1 LLGFEASGTAGRH
14 VRKAEF
20 ARSIA
25 PRNCFMV
32 STLRIAAV
40 LAALMCSAS
49 VIMAFAPQPKA
60 LAQTQ
65 GPSILL
71 EQAVPRQFGDWRL
84 DPAQAVLVINP
95 QTQQLLDKLYG
106 QVLTRTYVNPQGYRV
121 MLSVAYG
128 SHQRG
133 ALQAHRPEVCY
144 PAQGFSLLHSES
156 TEIGTQYGA
165 ISGRRMNTQLGSRI
179 EPVTYWFTL
188 GDQTVRSRF
197 EQRVA
202 EIRSTLTGQ
211 IPDGL
216 LFRVSSIDA
225 DSKRAY
231 TEHDRFVNDLLAAVA
246 SADRLRLSGLSSPSA
261 QAKTM

>member
-1 LLGFEASGTAGRH
+1 
-14 VRKAEF
+14 
-20 ARSIA
+20 
-25 PRNCFMV
+25 MV
-32 STLRIAAV
+32 SRLRIAAV

-60 LAQTQ
+60 QPRDRA
-65 GPSILL
+65 PSILL
-71 EQAVPRQFGDWRL
+71 EQAIPRQFGDWRL
-84 DPAQAVLVINP
+84 EPSQAALIVNP

-106 QVLTRTYVNPQGYRV
+106 QVLTRTYVDPRGYRI

-133 ALQAHRPEVCY
+133 ALQAHKPEVCY

-156 TEIGTQYGA
+156 TEIGTLFGA
-165 ISGRRMNTQLGSRI
+165 IAGRRMSTQLGTRF

-197 EQRVA
+197 EQRIA
-202 EIRSTLTGQ
+202 EIRTTLTGQ

-225 DSKRAY
+225 DPKRAY
-231 TEHDRFVNDLLAAVA
+231 REHDRFVNDLLAAVTA
-246 SADRLRLSGLSSPSA
+246 PDRLRLSGLSDLRSHDKA
-261 QAKTM
+261 M